1 MCNPSRALLL
11 ELRHEDEFNHDGS
24 VDVAVTGSVGDG
36 SVDVAVS
43 SSVDVAFTGSVG
55 DGSVD
60 VAVSSSVGVT
70 CSLYRKLN
78 YLNSWIGRNLE
89 PELQRTAKSMPH
101 VLWLVAQLWGGK
113 MTK

>member
-1 MCNPSRALLL
+1 MCNPSRALVL

-36 SVDVAVS
+36 SVDVAV
-43 SSVDVAFTGSVG
+43 TG
-55 DGSVD
+55 
-60 VAVSSSVGVT
+60 SVGVT

-89 PELQRTAKSMPH
+89 PELQRTAK
-101 VLWLVAQLWGGK
+101 ARFC
-113 MTK
+113 

>member
-11 ELRHEDEFNHDGS
+11 ELRHEDEFNH
-24 VDVAVTGSVGDG
+24 
-36 SVDVAVS
+36 
-43 SSVDVAFTGSVG
+43 

>member
-24 VDVAVTGSVGDG
+24 VDVAVTDSVGDG
-36 SVDVAVS
+36 SVDA
-43 SSVDVAFTGSVG
+43 
-55 DGSVD
+55 
-60 VAVSSSVGVT
+60 AVSSSVGVT